1 MSRSQFT
8 EGDKM
13 KRAFKH
19 VPTIALLM
27 MLAATGL
34 VYRAGASGKPP
45 TDTPVTATIDGLG
58 VDTLPT
64 LRIQSDQAGSYKNSS
79 SLQSILQASLGDWE
93 LDMLNFTSSPQRK
106 ALIDLRDAVPGSG
119 PNGSAPINPLG
130 TNGYQQVRTRFIAK
144 CSQNGIDM
152 RTMQT
157 NIVYPCDMAVA
168 FDDASGV
175 RYRLAENPINFS
187 ETNWVQIT
195 CVATDVNAKCN
206 QWKVEPSVTQLN
218 GERKNVAKLLKVAT
232 KPHQSDQD
240 MGDFYLSFTIHVT
253 NP

>member
-1 MSRSQFT
+1 
-8 EGDKM
+8 M

-19 VPTIALLM
+19 VPTIALLLLVVSIG
-27 MLAATGL
+27 LADKPAK
-34 VYRAGASGKPP
+34 AGKPP
-45 TDTPVTATIDGLG
+45 TDTPVTSTIDGLG

-64 LRIQSDQAGSYKNSS
+64 QRLQSDQAGSYKNSS
-79 SLQSILQASLGDWE
+79 SLSSILQAALGDWE
-93 LDMLNFTSSPQRK
+93 LDMINFTSSPQRK
-106 ALIDLRDAVPGSG
+106 ALIDLRDPVPGSG
-119 PNGSAPINPLG
+119 PGGGAPIAPFA
-130 TNGYQQVRTRFIAK
+130 YQLVRARFISK

-152 RTMQT
+152 RTMQM

-175 RYRLAENPINFS
+175 RYRLAENPNNFA
-187 ETNWVQIT
+187 ETNLVQIT
-195 CVATDVNAKCN
+195 CVATDANSKCN
-206 QWKVEPSVTQLN
+206 QWKIEPSVTQLN

-232 KPHQSDQD
+232 KPHQTDQD